1 MYGGVYDT
9 VNIFGG
15 GSSALALA
23 EATAKATG
31 LKVVAGPK
39 EATAIGNM
47 LVSLISLGVIEDIEE
62 ARDIVRRSEN
72 VKTVMPP
79 N

>member
-1 MYGGVYDT
+1 MYGGVYDN

-15 GSSALALA
+15 GSSALAMA
-23 EATAKATG
+23 EETAKATG

-79 N
+79 S